1 MGRYSLNGTNPSVLR
16 TVSSEDLVYSM
27 VTMANNMLLYTWELL
42 RTNLKDSHHK
52 KRDLT
57 VWADGYVNFLEP
69 GNPSTV
75 YMYVKSSHY
84 TLNIYDYIC
93 QLFLNKAGG
102 KTQMRLLLRKLRSA
116 NLLLFFSKESHYWTY
131 TLSSCVLYD

>member
-1 MGRYSLNGTNPSVLR
+1 
-16 TVSSEDLVYSM
+16 M

-42 RTNLKDSHHK
+42 RTNLKYSLHK
-52 KRDLT
+52 KRDLA

-69 GNPSTV
+69 GNLSTV

-93 QLFLNKAGG
+93 QLFLNKVGG

-116 NLLLFFSKESHYWTY
+116 NLLLLAKNLITGHTP
-131 TLSSCVLYD
+131 